1 MIMLQGVK
9 LHLVET
15 IEDVNACLEWLSD
28 LTCERLGFDT
38 EGTGLSPEVDHVRL
52 VQFGDAFTGW
62 AIPIDRWYGLIE
74 EIVRRWVRRGSRF
87 VAHHA
92 KFDVA
97 FLRKHGII
105 IPIHLVDDT
114 MMVAHILNPTV
125 SVGLKQQSRKH
136 VDPLAASM
144 QRQLDDVMHSGGYT
158 WATIPI
164 APTGP
169 CKVYWIY
176 AALDPVLTV
185 RLWDKLW
192 PQVEKTAP
200 KAYDIE
206 LSVGWIADRMERRG
220 VLIDRAYTT
229 DKRREFAELHKALAQ
244 RGIDEFGVSLGSS
257 QQIVDVLLRDEVPL
271 WKRTQEGWSLDKFA
285 LEGLRHPLVRLL
297 QEYKR
302 VEKLDSTYLRRFL
315 EYSEHD
321 GRVHP
326 NINTLGFQEEQVRN
340 AGDFGVVTGRMS
352 MSRPN
357 LQQLPRVDESD
368 PLSLIVRNC
377 IVSEPGST
385 FVMFDFDQVELRI
398 MAHFTQDPGL
408 FEAFDQPG
416 DFFTFMTRKV
426 YNDMSIV
433 KKDPRRS
440 LTKSYVYAS
449 NYGSGTD
456 RLARTTHQPLAVIEK
471 LAADYKATY
480 ANVPKHQRAVQREA
494 QNRYRAEGVAYVTS
508 PMTGR
513 RFIASDPKKLY
524 PLVNYQI
531 QGLAAEIMKVKL
543 LELDAAGLGDYLVLA
558 VHDEAIA
565 EVPDEHVADAIDT
578 MESIMNDD
586 KLLTLP
592 LTSGGA
598 TGKRWAEKQDV

>member
-1 MIMLQGVK
+1 MLQGVK

-15 IEDVNACLEWLSD
+15 YEDVRDCLEWLSG
-28 LTCERLGFDT
+28 LTCDRLGFDT
-38 EGTGLSPEVDHVRL
+38 ETTGLSPEVDSVRL

-62 AIPIDRWYGLIE
+62 AIELDRWYGLVE
-74 EIVRRWVRRGSRF
+74 EIVARWQRFGRF
-87 VAHHA
+87 VAHNA
-92 KFDVA
+92 RFDVA
-97 FLRKHGII
+97 FLRKHGIH
-105 IPIHLVDDT
+105 IPVHLVDDT
-114 MMVAHILNPTV
+114 MMLAHIVNPTV
-125 SVGLKQQSRKH
+125 PVALKRQCARYI
-136 VDPLAASM
+136 DPLAAAM

-164 APTGP
+164 TATGP

-176 AALDPVLTV
+176 AALDPCLAV
-185 RLWDKLW
+185 RLWEFHW
-192 PQVEKTAP
+192 PTVERIAP
-200 KAYDIE
+200 RAYDIE

-220 VLIDRAYTT
+220 VMVDRPYTA
-229 DKRREFAELHKALAQ
+229 DKRDEFAELYASLGK

-257 QQIVDVLLRDEVPL
+257 QQIIDTLLRDEVPL
-271 WKRTQEGWSLDKFA
+271 WRKTKQGAWSLDKEA
-285 LEGLRHPLVRLL
+285 LEGLRHPLVHLL

-315 EYSEHD
+315 EYSERD
-321 GRVHP
+321 GRLHP
-326 NINTLGFQEEQVRN
+326 NIKTLGFAEQSS
-340 AGDFGVVTGRMS
+340 DFGVVTSRMS
-352 MSRPN
+352 MANPN

-368 PLSLIVRNC
+368 PLSIVVRNC

-398 MAHFTQDPGL
+398 MAHLTQDPGL
-408 FEAFDQPG
+408 FEAFAQPG
-416 DFFTFMTRKV
+416 DFFTYMTRKV
-426 YNDMSIV
+426 YDDDSII
-433 KKDPRRS
+433 KSDPRRS

-456 RLARTTHQPLAVIEK
+456 RLARTTHQPLATIEK

-480 ANVPKHQRAVQREA
+480 ANVPKHQRTVQREA
-494 QNRYRAEGVAYVTS
+494 ATRYRAEGSAYVTS

-513 RFIASDPKKLY
+513 HFIAEDPKKLY

-565 EVPDEHVADAIDT
+565 EIPDDEVRDAIDT
-578 MESIMNDD
+578 MNTIMNDD
-586 KLLTLP
+586 KLLSLP
-592 LTSGGA
+592 LTAGGA
-598 TGKRWAEKQDV
+598 TGKRWAEKKDV

>member
-1 MIMLQGVK
+1 MLKGVS
-9 LHLVET
+9 LNLVESY
-15 IEDVNACLEWLSD
+15 EDVTACLQWLSG

-38 EGTGLSPEVDHVRL
+38 ETTGLSPEVDSVRL

-62 AIPIDRWYGLIE
+62 AIELDRWYGLVE
-74 EIVRRWVRRGSRF
+74 EIVSRWQRHGRF
-87 VAHHA
+87 VAHNA
-92 KFDVA
+92 RFDIA
-97 FLRKHGII
+97 MLRKRGIH
-105 IPIHLVDDT
+105 IPVHLVDDT
-114 MMVAHILNPTV
+114 MMLAHIVNPTR
-125 SVGLKQQSRKH
+125 SVGLKQQCARH
-136 VDPLAASM
+136 IDPLAAAM
-144 QRQLDDVMHSGGYT
+144 QRQLDEVMQSGKYT
-158 WATIPI
+158 WETIPI

-169 CKVYWIY
+169 CKVYWVY
-176 AALDPVLTV
+176 AALDPILAV
-185 RLWDKLW
+185 RLWEHHW
-192 PQVEKTAP
+192 PEVERTAP
-200 KAYDIE
+200 RAYDIE

-220 VLIDRAYTT
+220 VMVDREYTT
-229 DKRREFAELHKALAQ
+229 DKRREFAELYENLAK
-244 RGIDEFGVSLGSS
+244 RGFEEFGVSLGSP
-257 QQIVDVLLRDEVPL
+257 QQVVDVLVRDEVPL
-271 WKRTQEGWSLDKFA
+271 WKRTQGGWSLDKFA
-285 LEGLRHPLVRLL
+285 LEGIRHPLVHLL

-326 NINTLGFQEEQVRN
+326 NINTLGFKEEQGRN

-368 PLSLIVRNC
+368 PLSIVVRNC

-398 MAHFTQDPGL
+398 MAHLTQDPGL
-408 FEAFDQPG
+408 FEAFAQPG
-416 DFFTFMTRKV
+416 DFFTYMTRKV
-426 YNDMSIV
+426 YDDMSIV
-433 KKDPRRS
+433 KSDARRS

-456 RLARTTHQPLAVIEK
+456 RLARTTHQPLATIEK

-480 ANVPKHQRAVQREA
+480 ANVPKHQRAVQNEA
-494 QNRYRAEGVAYVTS
+494 AARYRAEGLAYVTS

-513 RFIASDPKKLY
+513 RFIADDPKKLY

-565 EVPDEHVADAIDT
+565 EIPDDKVHDAIHT
-578 MESIMNDD
+578 MNEIMNDE

-592 LTSGGA
+592 LTAGGA
-598 TGKRWAEKQDV
+598 TGKRWAEKKDV

>member
-1 MIMLQGVK
+1 MLQDVK
-9 LHLVET
+9 LHLVQTFE
-15 IEDVNACLEWLSD
+15 EAAELLSWLGTD
-28 LTCERLGFDT
+28 HDGPLAFDT
-38 EGTGLSPEVDHVRL
+38 ESTGLSPEIDTVRL
-52 VQFGDAFTGW
+52 FQVGDRNHGW
-62 AIPIDRWYGLIE
+62 AIPFDEWRGLVRTIIERWDG
-74 EIVRRWVRRGSRF
+74 RWV
-87 VAHHA
+87 AHNA
-92 KFDVA
+92 RYDVA
-97 FLRKHGII
+97 MLRKHGIQM
-105 IPIHLVDDT
+105 PIERVDDS
-114 MMVAHILNPTV
+114 MMTAHIVNPTL
-125 SVGLKQQSRKH
+125 SVGLKQQSARH
-136 VDPLAASM
+136 IDPLAAAM
-144 QRQLDDVMHSGGYT
+144 QRQLDEVMHSGGYT

-164 APTGP
+164 AETGP
-169 CKVYWIY
+169 LRCYWLY
-176 AALDPVLTV
+176 AALDCILTR
-185 RLWDKLW
+185 RLWDHHW
-192 PQVEKTAP
+192 PEVERTAP
-200 KAYDIE
+200 RAYDIE

-229 DKRREFAELHKALAQ
+229 DKRREFAELHEALAK

-271 WKRTQEGWSLDKFA
+271 WKRTQGGWSLDKFA
-285 LEGLRHPLVRLL
+285 LEGIRHPLVQLL

-326 NINTLGFQEEQVRN
+326 NINTLGFKEQQDRN

-357 LQQLPRVDESD
+357 LQQLPRVDEDD
-368 PLSLIVRNC
+368 PLSIVVRNC
-377 IVSEPGST
+377 VVSEPGSS

-398 MAHFTQDPGL
+398 MAHLTQDPGL

-426 YNDMSIV
+426 YNDAAIT

-480 ANVPKHQRAVQREA
+480 ANVPKHQRNVQREA
-494 QNRYRAEGVAYVTS
+494 AARYQAEGLAYVTS

-513 RFIASDPKKLY
+513 RFIADDPRKLY

-543 LELDAAGLGDYLVLA
+543 LELDAAGFGEYLVLA

-565 EVPDEHVADAIDT
+565 EIPDAEVPDAIAT
-578 MESIMNDD
+578 MSTIMNDE
-586 KLLTLP
+586 KLLSLP
-592 LTSGGA
+592 LTAGGA
-598 TGKRWAEKQDV
+598 TGKRWAEKRDV

>member
-1 MIMLQGVK
+1 MLHDVK
-9 LHLVET
+9 LNLVET
-15 IEDVNACLEWLSD
+15 IEDVTACLEWLSG
-28 LTCERLGFDT
+28 LTCDRIGFDT
-38 EGTGLSPEVDHVRL
+38 ETTGLSPEVDSVRL

-62 AIPIDRWYGLIE
+62 AIELDRWYGLVE
-74 EIVRRWVRRGSRF
+74 EIVRRWQRHGRF
-87 VAHHA
+87 AAHNA
-92 KFDVA
+92 RYDVA
-97 FLRKHGII
+97 MLRKHGIH
-105 IPIHLVDDT
+105 IPVHLVDDT
-114 MMVAHILNPTV
+114 MMLAHIINPTI

-136 VDPLAASM
+136 VDPHAADM
-144 QRQLDDVMHSGGYT
+144 QRQLDDVMRSGEYT

-169 CKVYWIY
+169 CKVYWVY

-206 LSVGWIADRMERRG
+206 LSVGWIADRMERKG
-220 VLIDRAYTT
+220 VLIDREYTST
-229 DKRREFAELHKALAQ
+229 KRDEFAALYESLAK
-244 RGIDEFGVSLGSS
+244 RGIDEFGVSLSS
-257 QQIVDVLLRDEVPL
+257 TQQIVDVLIRDKAAL
-271 WKRTQEGWSLDKFA
+271 WKKTGQGAWSLDKEA
-285 LEGLRHPLVRLL
+285 LEGVRHPLAQLL
-297 QEYKR
+297 QDYKR

-315 EYSEHD
+315 EYSERD

-326 NINTLGFQEEQVRN
+326 NISTLGFKERQ
-340 AGDFGVVTGRMS
+340 AKGSDFGVVTGRMS
-352 MSRPN
+352 MSNPN

-368 PLSLIVRNC
+368 PLSIVVRNC
-377 IVSEPGST
+377 IVSAPEST
-385 FVMFDFDQVELRI
+385 LVMFDFDQVELRI
-398 MAHFTQDPGL
+398 MAHLTQDPGL
-408 FEAFDQPG
+408 FEAFAQPG
-416 DFFTFMTRKV
+416 DFFTYMTRKV
-426 YNDMSIV
+426 YDDMTIT
-433 KKDPRRS
+433 KKDARRS

-480 ANVPKHQRAVQREA
+480 ANVPKHQRNVQREA
-494 QNRYRAEGVAYVTS
+494 AARYRAEGLAYVTS

-513 RFIASDPKKLY
+513 RFIADDPRRLY

-531 QGLAAEIMKVKL
+531 QGLAAEIMKMKL

-565 EVPDEHVADAIDT
+565 EVPDKYVLDAIDT

-592 LTSGGA
+592 LTAGGA

>member
-1 MIMLQGVK
+1 MLQGVK

-15 IEDVNACLEWLSD
+15 IDDVNECLDWLSG

-38 EGTGLSPEVDHVRL
+38 ETTGLSPEVDSVRL

-62 AIPIDRWYGLIE
+62 AIELDRWYGLVE
-74 EIVRRWVRRGSRF
+74 EIVRRWVRRRSRF
-87 VAHHA
+87 VAHNA
-92 KFDVA
+92 RYDVA
-97 FLRKHGII
+97 MLRKHGII
-105 IPIHLVDDT
+105 IPLELVDDT
-114 MMVAHILNPTV
+114 MMLAHIVNPTV
-125 SVGLKQQSRKH
+125 PVALKRQCAKYI
-136 VDPLAASM
+136 DPLAASM
-144 QRQLDDVMHSGGYT
+144 QRQLDEVMHSGGYT

-185 RLWDKLW
+185 RLWDHHW
-192 PQVEKTAP
+192 PTVERTAP
-200 KAYDIE
+200 RAYDIE
-206 LSVGWIADRMERRG
+206 LAVGWIADRMERRG
-220 VLIDRAYTT
+220 VMVDRAYTS
-229 DKRREFAELHKALAQ
+229 DKRRDFAELHETLAK
-244 RGIDEFGVSLGSS
+244 RGVDEFGVSLGSS
-257 QQIVDVLLRDEVPL
+257 QQIVDVLLRDKVPL
-271 WKRTQEGWSLDKFA
+271 WSKTKLGAWSLDKEA

-297 QEYKR
+297 QDYKR
-302 VEKLDSTYLRRFL
+302 IQKLDSTYLRRFL
-315 EYSEHD
+315 EYSERD

-326 NINTLGFQEEQVRN
+326 NIKTLGFSEQSS
-340 AGDFGVVTGRMS
+340 DFGVVTSRMS
-352 MSRPN
+352 MANPN

-368 PLSLIVRNC
+368 SLSIVVRNC

-398 MAHFTQDPGL
+398 MAHLTQDPGL
-408 FEAFDQPG
+408 FEAFAQPG
-416 DFFTFMTRKV
+416 DFFTYMTRKI
-426 YNDMSIV
+426 YDDASIV

-456 RLARTTHQPLAVIEK
+456 RLARTTHQPLATIEK

-480 ANVPKHQRAVQREA
+480 ANVPKHQRKVQNEA
-494 QNRYRAEGVAYVTS
+494 AARYRAEGVAYVTS

-513 RFIASDPKKLY
+513 RFIAEDPKKLY

-543 LELDAAGLGDYLVLA
+543 LELDAAGLGEYLVLA

-565 EVPDEHVADAIDT
+565 EVPDDEVRDAIHT
-578 MESIMNDD
+578 MNEIMNDD
-586 KLLTLP
+586 KLLSLP
-592 LTSGGA
+592 LTAGGA

>member
-1 MIMLQGVK
+1 MLGDVQF
-9 LHLVET
+9 HLVET
-15 IEDVNACLEWLSD
+15 IEDVNGCLEWLSG

-38 EGTGLSPEVDHVRL
+38 ESTGLSPELDSVRL
-52 VQFGDAFTGW
+52 VQFGDRYTGW

-74 EIVRRWVRRGSRF
+74 EIVNRWQRHGRF
-87 VAHHA
+87 VAHNA
-92 KFDVA
+92 RYDVA
-97 FLRKHGII
+97 MLRKHGIH
-105 IPIHLVDDT
+105 IPVHLVDDT
-114 MMVAHILNPTV
+114 MMLAHIVNPTR
-125 SVGLKQQSRKH
+125 SVGLKQQCARH
-136 VDPLAASM
+136 IDPLAAAM
-144 QRQLDDVMHSGGYT
+144 QRQLDEVMTENGYT

-164 APTGP
+164 AATG
-169 CKVYWIY
+169 KYRVYWVY
-176 AALDPVLTV
+176 AALDPILTV
-185 RLWDKLW
+185 RLWEHHW
-192 PQVEKTAP
+192 PEVERTAP
-200 KAYDIE
+200 RAYDIE

-229 DKRREFAELHKALAQ
+229 DKRREFAELHETLAK
-244 RGIDEFGVSLGSS
+244 RGLDEFGVSLGSS
-257 QQIVDVLLRDEVPL
+257 QQIVDVLMRDEVPL
-271 WKRTQEGWSLDKFA
+271 WKRTQGGWSLDKFA
-285 LEGLRHPLVRLL
+285 LEGIRHPLVQLL

-326 NINTLGFQEEQVRN
+326 NINTLGFKEEQGRN

-357 LQQLPRVDESD
+357 LQQLPRVDEDD
-368 PLSLIVRNC
+368 PLSIVVRNC
-377 IVSEPGST
+377 VVSEPGST

-398 MAHFTQDPGL
+398 MAHLTQDPGL

-426 YNDMSIV
+426 YDDASIT

-471 LAADYKATY
+471 LAADYKKTY
-480 ANVPKHQRAVQREA
+480 ANVPKHQRAVQNEA
-494 QNRYRAEGVAYVTS
+494 AARYRAEGLAYVTS

-513 RFIASDPKKLY
+513 RFIADDPKKLY

-531 QGLAAEIMKVKL
+531 QGLAAEIMKTKL
-543 LELDAAGLGDYLVLA
+543 LEVDAAGLGEYLVLA

-565 EVPDEHVADAIDT
+565 EVPDDSLQDAIAT
-578 MESIMNDD
+578 MNEIMNDD
-586 KLLTLP
+586 KLLSLP
-592 LTSGGA
+592 LTAGGA
-598 TGKRWAEKQDV
+598 TGKRWASKREL

>member
-1 MIMLQGVK
+1 MLQDVK
-9 LHLVET
+9 FHLVET
-15 IEDVNACLEWLSD
+15 IDDVNACLEWLSG

-38 EGTGLSPEVDHVRL
+38 ETTGLSPELDSVRL
-52 VQFGDAFTGW
+52 VQFGDRFTGW

-74 EIVRRWVRRGSRF
+74 EIVNRWKRRGRF
-87 VAHHA
+87 VAHNA
-92 KFDVA
+92 RYDVA
-97 FLRKHGII
+97 MLRKHGIV
-105 IPIHLVDDT
+105 IPVHLVDDT
-114 MMVAHILNPTV
+114 MMLAHIVNPTV
-125 SVGLKQQSRKH
+125 SVGLKQQTSRH
-136 VDPLAASM
+136 IDPLASAM
-144 QRQLDDVMHSGGYT
+144 QRQLDEVMTANGYT

-164 APTGP
+164 TPTG
-169 CKVYWIY
+169 KYRVYWVY

-185 RLWDKLW
+185 RLWDHHW
-192 PQVEKTAP
+192 PEVARIAP
-200 KAYDIE
+200 RAYDIE
-206 LSVGWIADRMERRG
+206 LSVGWVADRMERKG
-220 VLIDRAYTT
+220 MLIDQEYTV
-229 DKRREFAELHKALAQ
+229 DKRREFAELYETLAK

-271 WKRTQEGWSLDKFA
+271 WKRTQGGWSLDKFA
-285 LEGLRHPLVRLL
+285 LEGIRHPLVQLL

-315 EYSEHD
+315 EYSAHD

-326 NINTLGFQEEQVRN
+326 NINTLGFKEEQGRN

-352 MSRPN
+352 MSKPN

-368 PLSLIVRNC
+368 PLSMVVRNC
-377 IVSEPGST
+377 VVSAPGTS

-398 MAHFTQDPGL
+398 MAHLTQDPGL

-426 YNDMSIV
+426 YNDASIM

-449 NYGSGTD
+449 NYGSGTE

-480 ANVPKHQRAVQREA
+480 ANVPKHQRNVQREA
-494 QNRYRAEGVAYVTS
+494 AARHRAEGLAYVTS

-513 RFIASDPKKLY
+513 RFIADDPKKLY

-531 QGLAAEIMKVKL
+531 QGLAAEIMKTKL

-565 EVPDEHVADAIDT
+565 EIPDAEVRDAIAT
-578 MESIMNDD
+578 MNTIMNDD
-586 KLLTLP
+586 KLLSLP

-598 TGKRWAEKQDV
+598 TGKRWAEKKDV